1 MTVFLVL
8 RHSDVVAFKFF
19 DVDKFSLN
27 LTALIGL
34 VMRLVVSE
42 EVTELR
48 PKGWQELS
56 LLTSLY

>member
-1 MTVFLVL
+1 MNYDSFVL
-8 RHSDVVAFKFF
+8 RHFDVMAFKFF

-42 EVTELR
+42 EVT
-48 PKGWQELS
+48 LS
-56 LLTSLY
+56 

>member
-1 MTVFLVL
+1 M
-8 RHSDVVAFKFF
+8 AFKFF